1 MNLFKLRFKY
11 KELRTDI
18 FLHIILSV
26 LQLTSSVSVESRDM
40 FHVFISWKVESQ
52 TLIQYTRDME

>member
-18 FLHIILSV
+18 FLHIISV
-26 LQLTSSVSVESRDM
+26 PQLTSVSVESRDM

-52 TLIQYTRDME
+52 TLIQYTGDME

>member
-18 FLHIILSV
+18 FLHIISV
-26 LQLTSSVSVESRDM
+26 LQLTSVSVESRDM